1 MSDADLV
8 VGVDVGSQG
17 TCAQAIAADGT
28 HVATSYIPHTLSY
41 PHPGWAEQD
50 AREWLGAVAQALLE
64 IRREVGPRPLRAIS
78 FGSSSTGWCPQMPR
92 ASPSARR

>member
-28 HVATSYIPHTLSY
+28 HVAVCDL
-41 PHPGWAEQD
+41 D
-50 AREWLGAVAQALLE
+50 
-64 IRREVGPRPLRAIS
+64 
-78 FGSSSTGWCPQMPR
+78 
-92 ASPSARR
+92 SARRRSTSISANAGVPTVISPDLT